1 MASINK
7 IMTEVRKEKPRSA
20 WGKGVKGYA
29 IGLLEDAKDWK
40 GGEYNLDLANYK
52 KIILNGAS
60 DWKEFSYGGMA
71 FIFNRDIAK
80 RLCTKAE
87 LAKTHNGDL
96 RPNAREDW
104 LDVQARA
111 LRQADMLIRKAIAS
125 ANVTATKRR

>member
-7 IMTEVRKEKPRSA
+7 IMAEVRKEKPRSI
-20 WGKGVKGYA
+20 WGKGVKKYA
-29 IGLLEDAKDWK
+29 IELLENVKEGYRGVDNLDLSNYQKYVLNGAKDWK
-40 GGEYNLDLANYK
+40 QY
-52 KIILNGAS
+52 
-60 DWKEFSYGGMA
+60 SYGGMA
-71 FIFNRDIAK
+71 LIYNRDIAK

-87 LAKTHNGDL
+87 LVKTHNGDL

-125 ANVTATKRR
+125 ASTPTKRR